1 MSRDSGRA
9 WVTFIVGAGVG
20 AAAALLFAPKTGQ
33 QLRDEIGEG
42 ASDRINQVRN
52 KANRVARR
60 AQGLADRVTEQVHDA
75 ATACENA
82 YNATEKD

>member
-1 MSRDSGRA
+1 MSRDNGRA

-42 ASDRINQVRN
+42 ASDRINQARN
-52 KANRVARR
+52 KASRVGRR
-60 AQGLADRVTEQVHDA
+60 AQGLADRVTERVHEA
-75 ATACENA
+75 AAAGENA
-82 YNATEKD
+82 FNTATKD

>member
-1 MSRDSGRA
+1 MSRDNRRA
-9 WVTFIVGAGVG
+9 LMTFIVGVGIG

-52 KANRVARR
+52 KAIRVGRR
-60 AQGLADRVTEQVHDA
+60 AQGLADRVTEQVHEAGA
-75 ATACENA
+75 AGENA
-82 YNATEKD
+82 FNTATKD